1 MKLHQISSH
10 SVNNQCALLRASML
24 VRPLTVYEGITVTV
38 FFILLKST
46 SAQTLLDK
54 SFHIKLSIQYSTL
67 KMHYV

>member
-38 FFILLKST
+38 FILVKST

-54 SFHIKLSIQYSTL
+54 SFHLKLSIQ
-67 KMHYV
+67 